1 MCARP
6 YRRGA
11 ASLYHGVTFRRRRV
25 SDCQCRASLQ
35 CDRVLG
41 HYAKETAEMAR
52 LPGITASQG
61 GLRVKLAYFFTER
74 VLAKLAGRAPAETVT
89 ALGMYAYLPGVLT
102 AYGRLEQATN
112 NLGLVDNRVRYLA
125 ELKAATMTGCEYC
138 MDLGSQIA
146 RRAGLS
152 DEKLLAMPNY
162 RTSDLFTEQEKL
174 VMDYAVGMCR
184 TPAEVPDDLFARMR
198 EQFSDAQIVE
208 LTHVIALENMRGRFN
223 RALGISSAGYSEGMV
238 CVLPVPAAAAHSPAP
253 PAR

>member
-1 MCARP
+1 
-6 YRRGA
+6 
-11 ASLYHGVTFRRRRV
+11 
-25 SDCQCRASLQ
+25 
-35 CDRVLG
+35 
-41 HYAKETAEMAR
+41 MAR

-74 VLAKLAGRAPAETVT
+74 VLAKLAGRAPKEAVT

-112 NLGLVDNRVRYLA
+112 KLDLIDNRIRYLA
-125 ELKAATMTGCEYC
+125 ELKAATMTACEYC

-162 RTSDLFTEQEKL
+162 RTSDVFTEQEKL

-184 TPAEVPDDLFARMR
+184 TPAEVPDEVFARLR
-198 EQFSDAQIVE
+198 QQFSDAQIVE

-223 RALGISSAGYSEGMV
+223 RALDIGSAGYSEGMV
-238 CVLPVPAAAAHSPAP
+238 CVVPAAAAAP
-253 PAR
+253 GPGVAGTQS